1 MTLGNWNGR
10 ACKSNVA
17 SGSAA
22 VAAAATYHRLH
33 LRLHCRFLCCFY
45 KLVLTPAP
53 LSPPL
58 SLDRFQENKQTQW

>member
-22 VAAAATYHRLH
+22 VAAATYHRLH
-33 LRLHCRFLCCFY
+33 LRLHCRFLCCSY
-45 KLVLTPAP
+45 EHVLTAP
-53 LSPPL
+53 S
-58 SLDRFQENKQTQW
+58 DRFQENKQTQW